1 MFESITMNFLTQ
13 PKVVAAV
20 DIFRALQTAATS
32 LKNNLMIF
40 AGVAAV
46 ASIVIGGLFFLF
58 GRRGAEN
65 GKMHV
70 GYVLMGVGVILA
82 AASIVFSMFS
92 MFGQMPQG
100 L

>member
-46 ASIVIGGLFFLF
+46 ASM
-58 GRRGAEN
+58 N
-65 GKMHV
+65 
-70 GYVLMGVGVILA
+70 
-82 AASIVFSMFS
+82 
-92 MFGQMPQG
+92 
-100 L
+100 

>member
-40 AGVAAV
+40 AAAAAV
-46 ASIVIGGLFFLF
+46 ASIVIGGLFGMATLFLTKII
-58 GRRGAEN
+58 RCCECC
-65 GKMHV
+65 
-70 GYVLMGVGVILA
+70 GVMAPIALDNEHPR
-82 AASIVFSMFS
+82 I
-92 MFGQMPQG
+92 
-100 L
+100 

>member
-40 AGVAAV
+40 AAAAAV
-46 ASIVIGGLFFLF
+46 ASIVIGGLSSYLDEEELKM
-58 GRRGAEN
+58 GRCT
-65 GKMHV
+65 
-70 GYVLMGVGVILA
+70 
-82 AASIVFSMFS
+82 
-92 MFGQMPQG
+92 
-100 L
+100 

>member
-1 MFESITMNFLTQ
+1 MLLSITMYFLTQ
-13 PKVVAAV
+13 PKVVAAD
-20 DIFRALQTAATS
+20 DIFRALQGAATS

-40 AGVAAV
+40 AAVAAV
-46 ASIVIGGLFFLF
+46 ASIVLGGIFFFF

-82 AASIVFSMFS
+82 AASIVVSLFG
-92 MFGQMPQG
+92 MFGQTPQG